1 MVNLEH
7 IYHLMLGRRWRHL
20 LHTGSRSRCHL
31 SKFIRGDVTH
41 YPFLIHLITNH
52 PNHPIS
58 KLCVTTS
65 VSNFEVYLLDIH
77 QTRNTMFT
85 LPPWTMTAFVN
96 PTKRKSQHQ
105 IVKMMSLTSYKRE
118 RYVCSLSLSLSLLSQ
133 MDACVWLNSISWP
146 GKFALLWLILLDSG
160 CPSLSMTQDCSMC
173 QTAKFLGTDIDLVFG
188 HQVVISCINLFF

>member
-58 KLCVTTS
+58 KLCGTTS

-105 IVKMMSLTSYKRE
+105 IVKLMSLTSYKRE
-118 RYVCSLSLSLSLLSQ
+118 RYVCSLSLSLSLSTLSDGC
-133 MDACVWLNSISWP
+133 MCMIKFEFLP
-146 GKFALLWLILLDSG
+146 GQFALLWLILLDLG
-160 CPSLSMTQDCSMC
+160 CSTPSMTFRAVYCARSRNSW
-173 QTAKFLGTDIDLVFG
+173 G
-188 HQVVISCINLFF
+188 